1 LAPQV
6 YFIRN
11 NMKFESIVGI
21 VLAAFGGAA
30 AAQSSVTLYGI
41 ADAGLVREAG
51 GSAGSATRLSSGVA
65 SASRLGFR
73 GSESLGGG
81 MAAVFTLESGI
92 RSDTGELD
100 NAATLFNRQAFVG
113 IKSAAGTLTLGRQYT
128 PYHSTLTGVADPFGT
143 GLAGTAKNLFPD
155 SGSNVRTSNTLMY
168 AMPATHGVT
177 GELAYSAG
185 EQVSASAGRQLGA
198 ALGYAA
204 GKLNVRLAF
213 NRKNSDIAATA
224 GVAAVSRSI
233 GRNTLLAAYYDFGA
247 LKAYMAYGI
256 DKGFNSAPLA
266 NASNPY
272 GGVRPTASL
281 DGAEILLGFA
291 APLAGGSLLGS
302 LMRKDDKTA
311 LDQDAHA
318 WGLGYLYPLSKRTT
332 VYSAYARISNRHG
345 AGYTVANNSD
355 AGSGNSA
362 LNLGV
367 RHAF

>member
-1 LAPQV
+1 
-6 YFIRN
+6 
-11 NMKFESIVGI
+11 MKLKSIAGV
-21 VLAAFGGAA
+21 VLAACAGGAA
-30 AAQSSVTLYGI
+30 AQSGVTLYGI
-41 ADAGLVREAG
+41 ADAGLVRESGGTAG
-51 GSAGSATRLSSGVA
+51 GVTRLSSGVA
-65 SASRLGFR
+65 TASRLGLR
-73 GSESLGGG
+73 GSENLGGG
-81 MAAVFTLESGI
+81 MSAIFTLESGLRI
-92 RSDTGELD
+92 DTGELD

-113 IKSAAGTLTLGRQYT
+113 VKSAAGTLTLGRQYT

-168 AMPATHGVT
+168 AMPATHGVS

-185 EQVSASAGRQLGA
+185 EQVDASAGRQLGA

-204 GKLNVRLAF
+204 GKLNVRLAL

-224 GVAAVSRSI
+224 GVAAVSRGI
-233 GRNTLLAAYYDFGA
+233 GRNTLLAANYDFGV
-247 LKAYMAYGI
+247 LKAYIAYGI

-266 NASNPY
+266 NPNNPY
-272 GGVRPTASL
+272 GGVRPSASL
-281 DGAEILLGFA
+281 DGAEALLGFA
-291 APLAGGSLLGS
+291 APVAGGSLVAS
-302 LMRKDDKTA
+302 LMRKDDKTSFN
-311 LDQDAHA
+311 QDARA
-318 WGLGYLYPLSKRTT
+318 WGVGYLYPLSKRTT
-332 VYSAYARISNRHG
+332 AYGAYARIDNRRG

>member
-1 LAPQV
+1 
-6 YFIRN
+6 
-11 NMKFESIVGI
+11 MKFKSIAGA
-21 VLAAFGGAA
+21 VLAAGSAAA

-51 GSAGSATRLSSGVA
+51 GSAGSVTRLGSGIA
-65 SASRLGFR
+65 SASRVGLR
-73 GSESLGGG
+73 GSEHLGGG
-81 MAAVFTLESGI
+81 MAAIFTLESGLKI
-92 RSDTGELD
+92 DTGELD

-113 IKSAAGTLTLGRQYT
+113 IKSAAGSLTLGRQYT
-128 PYHSTLTGVADPFGT
+128 PYHSTLTGVGDPFGT

-198 ALGYAA
+198 AFGYAA

-213 NRKNSDIAATA
+213 NHKNSDIAATA

-233 GRNTLLAAYYDFGA
+233 GRNTLLAANYDVGV
-247 LKAYMAYGI
+247 LKAYIAYGV

-266 NASNPY
+266 NANNPY

-281 DGAEILLGFA
+281 DGAEVLLGFT
-291 APLAGGSLLGS
+291 APLAGGSLVGS

-311 LDQDAHA
+311 FNQDARA
-318 WGLGYLYPLSKRTT
+318 CGLAYLYPLSKRTT
-332 VYSAYARISNRHG
+332 VYSAYARISNRQG

-355 AGSGNSA
+355 PGSGNSA

>member
-1 LAPQV
+1 
-6 YFIRN
+6 
-11 NMKFESIVGI
+11 MKYVSIAAI
-21 VLAAFGGAA
+21 VLATWSGSAA
-30 AAQSSVTLYGI
+30 GESSVSLYGI

-51 GSAGSATRLSSGVA
+51 GSAGGMTRMSSGVA
-65 SASRLGFR
+65 SASRLGIR
-73 GSESLGGG
+73 GSEHLGGG
-81 MAAVFTLESGI
+81 MAAIFTLESGVRI
-92 RSDTGELD
+92 DTGELD
-100 NAATLFNRQAFVG
+100 SAATPFNRQAYVG

-128 PYHSTLTGVADPFGT
+128 PYHNTLTGVADPFGT

-168 AMPATHGVT
+168 AMPAKHGVT

-204 GKLNVRLAF
+204 GKLNLRLAF
-213 NRKNSDIAATA
+213 NRKNSDIAANG
-224 GVAAVSRSI
+224 GVVAVQRSI
-233 GRNTLLAAYYDFGA
+233 GRNTLLAANYDFGV
-247 LKAYMAYGI
+247 LKAYLAYGI
-256 DKGFNSAPLA
+256 DQGFNSAPLA
-266 NASNPY
+266 NANNPY
-272 GGVRPTASL
+272 GGVRPSASL

-302 LMRKDDKTA
+302 LMHKDDKTA
-311 LDQDAHA
+311 FNQDAHA

-332 VYSAYARISNRHG
+332 VYSAYARIANGHG

>member
-1 LAPQV
+1 
-6 YFIRN
+6 
-11 NMKFESIVGI
+11 MKLKSIVSI
-21 VLAAFGGAA
+21 VLAACSGAV

-51 GSAGSATRLSSGVA
+51 GAAGSVTRLSSGVA
-65 SASRLGFR
+65 TASRLGLR
-73 GSESLGGG
+73 GSEHLGGG
-81 MAAVFTLESGI
+81 VAAIFTLESGWRI
-92 RSDTGELD
+92 DTGALD

-155 SGSNVRTSNTLMY
+155 SGSNVRTNNTLMY
-168 AMPATHGVT
+168 AMPATRGVT

-185 EQVSASAGRQLGA
+185 EQVSASAGRQWGA
-198 ALGYAA
+198 GIGYAA

-224 GVAAVSRSI
+224 GVGAVRRGM
-233 GRNTLLAAYYDFGA
+233 GRNTLLAANYDFGI
-247 LKAYMAYGI
+247 LKAYFAYGI

-266 NASNPY
+266 NPNNPY
-272 GGVRPTASL
+272 GGLGPSASL
-281 DGAEILLGFA
+281 DGAEVLLGFA
-291 APLAGGSLLGS
+291 APLAGGSLLAS

-311 LDQDAHA
+311 FNQDAHA

-332 VYSAYARISNRHG
+332 AYSAYGRISNERG

-355 AGSGNSA
+355 PGSGNSA
-362 LNLGV
+362 FNLGV

>member
-1 LAPQV
+1 MMVA
-6 YFIRN
+6 
-11 NMKFESIVGI
+11 
-21 VLAAFGGAA
+21 VLAGWSGAA
-30 AAQSSVTLYGI
+30 AAQGGVTLYGI

-51 GSAGSATRLSSGVA
+51 GSAGSVTRLSSGVA

-73 GSESLGGG
+73 GSENLGSG
-81 MAAVFTLESGI
+81 MAAIFTLESGFRI
-92 RSDTGELD
+92 DTGELD
-100 NAATLFNRQAFVG
+100 NSAILFNRQAFVG

-168 AMPATHGVT
+168 AMPVTRGVS

-185 EQVSASAGRQLGA
+185 EQVSSSAGRQLGA
-198 ALGYAA
+198 ALGYSA
-204 GKLNVRLAF
+204 GKLNVRLAL
-213 NRKNSDIAATA
+213 NRKNSNIAATA
-224 GVAAVSRSI
+224 GVVAVSRSV
-233 GRNTLLAAYYDFGA
+233 GRNTLLAANYDFGV
-247 LKAYMAYGI
+247 LKAYIAYGV
-256 DKGFNSAPLA
+256 DKGFNSAPLG
-266 NASNPY
+266 NPSNPY

-291 APLAGGSLLGS
+291 APLAGGSLVGS
-302 LMRKDDKTA
+302 LMRKDDKSA
-311 LDQDAHA
+311 FDQDAHA
-318 WGLGYLYPLSKRTT
+318 WALGYLYPLSKRTT
-332 VYSAYARISNRHG
+332 AYSAYGRIDNQHG

>member
-1 LAPQV
+1 
-6 YFIRN
+6 
-11 NMKFESIVGI
+11 MKCMSIAGI
-21 VLAAFGGAA
+21 VLATCCGAA
-30 AAQSSVTLYGI
+30 AGQSGVSLYGI

-51 GSAGSATRLSSGVA
+51 GSAGSVTRLSSGVA

-73 GSESLGGG
+73 GSEDLGGG
-81 MAAVFTLESGI
+81 MAAIFTLESGFRI
-92 RSDTGELD
+92 DTGELD

-128 PYHSTLTGVADPFGT
+128 PYHSTLTGVADPFGA

-155 SGSNVRTSNTLMY
+155 SGSNVRTSNILMY
-168 AMPATHGVT
+168 AMPATRGVT

-185 EQVSASAGRQLGA
+185 EQVAASAGRQLGA

-213 NRKNSDIAATA
+213 NHKNSDIAATG
-224 GVAAVSRSI
+224 GVAAVKRTI
-233 GRNTLLAAYYDFGA
+233 GRNTLLAANYDFGV
-247 LKAYMAYGI
+247 LKAYLAYGA

-266 NASNPY
+266 NPNNPY
-272 GGVRPTASL
+272 GGVRPSASL
-281 DGAEILLGFA
+281 EGAEILLGFA
-291 APLAGGSLLGS
+291 APLAGGSLVGS
-302 LMRKDDKTA
+302 LMHKDDRTA
-311 LDQDAHA
+311 FDQDARA

-332 VYSAYARISNRHG
+332 LYSAYARIANRHG

-355 AGSGNSA
+355 AGSGDSA